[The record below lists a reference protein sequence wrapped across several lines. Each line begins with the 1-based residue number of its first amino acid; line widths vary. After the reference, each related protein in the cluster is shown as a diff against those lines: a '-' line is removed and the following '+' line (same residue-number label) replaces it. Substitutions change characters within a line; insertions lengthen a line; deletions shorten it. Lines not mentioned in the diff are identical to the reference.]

1 MDRALKQKVNE
12 LSDTILKMNS
22 EYSRIIN
29 ENKKMKEEIRLLHE
43 NNNKTIQAEIKVMSD
58 IFLYGHS
65 VAIDKMKEKVKLL
78 EERINQLEQ
87 K

>member
-29 ENKKMKEEIRLLHE
+29 ENNQMKEDIRLLHE

-58 IFLYGHS
+58 IFLYCHS